1 MASLRRAGASGQNID
16 SSRLGCTTRSSSN
29 GPRIRQRIWNGAPSS
44 SGACSPWTSD
54 SRSVSARAPGRRRPT
69 SSALAALSSSRTWRR

>member
-1 MASLRRAGASGQNID
+1 MASLRRAGASGPNIG
-16 SSRLGCTTRSSSN
+16 SSGLGCITRSSGN
-29 GPRIRQRIWNGAPSS
+29 GPRTRQRIGKSTHSS

-54 SRSVSARAPGRRRPT
+54 SRSVSARAPGRRRPK